1 MNKILFIFGGKSTA
15 IEIGEIAN
23 LEKDFEQIYY
33 IINEEKTK
41 KNQIYEKELQGFCK
55 RTEKQKKLFYII
67 SMSNISI
74 RLKCLQLAEQFH
86 LKPFSIIS
94 SSAYISPTAQIGDG
108 VYIAPNTSIS
118 SNALLK
124 GNSIINYNVTIGH
137 DTIISEN
144 CIFNPGCS
152 IGGNVTIGKNVL
164 IGSNA
169 FIFQGKIIGDNTQ
182 VDALTY
188 VFKDIPEN
196 RICSN
201 RSIKVFKRII

>member
-1 MNKILFIFGGKSTA
+1 MNDILFIFGGKSTA

-23 LEKDFEQIYY
+23 SEYDFEQIYY
-33 IINEEKTK
+33 IINEEKIN
-41 KNQIYEKELQGFCK
+41 KNHIYEKELQDFCK
-55 RTEKQKKLFYII
+55 RIKKQKNLFYII
-67 SMSNISI
+67 SMSNIRV
-74 RLKCLQLAEQFH
+74 RLKCIQLAKKIL
-86 LKPFSIIS
+86 LKPCSIIS

-124 GNSIINYNVTIGH
+124 GNSIINYNVIIGH
-137 DTIISEN
+137 DTIIREN

-169 FIFQGKIIGDNTQ
+169 FIFQGKTLGDDTQ

-201 RSIKVFKRII
+201 RSIKIFKRII